1 MEKKNNIFNEIRH
14 EIRNRNAERRLKKAD
29 RERIDRIYDKID
41 TLEKRQYLHKVVCL
55 TCDHLGRKHAK
66 EFKRERKELNSLYRE
81 RDDIKRY
88 YRMMDRLGM

>member
-1 MEKKNNIFNEIRH
+1 MEKKNGIFTEIRR

-41 TLEKRQYLHKVVCL
+41 RLEKRQYLHKVVCL
-55 TCDHLGRKHAK
+55 TCDHLGRKHAR

-88 YRMMDRLGM
+88 QRIMDRFMM